1 MAELIERRKYRRFE
15 IPGCKVKIMGGL
27 GDSLLRP
34 FIKQFPCLNI
44 CMGGINFLS
53 TREFIKGKEF
63 VIELCAS
70 EEERVELR
78 SRVIWTNPVAMSK
91 DLKAGCEFILSGDE
105 RHRNSPNAM
114 STLRRLYARYV
125 TC

>member
-1 MAELIERRKYRRFE
+1 MAELVERRKYRRFE

-27 GDSLLRP
+27 GDSLFRP
-34 FIKQFPCLNI
+34 FLKQFPCLNI
-44 CMGGINFLS
+44 GMGGINFLS

-91 DLKAGCEFILSGDE
+91 DLKAGCEFIPFGEDKNM
-105 RHRNSPNAM
+105 NSPEIMNI
-114 STLRRLYARYV
+114 LRRLYARYV
-125 TC
+125 TA